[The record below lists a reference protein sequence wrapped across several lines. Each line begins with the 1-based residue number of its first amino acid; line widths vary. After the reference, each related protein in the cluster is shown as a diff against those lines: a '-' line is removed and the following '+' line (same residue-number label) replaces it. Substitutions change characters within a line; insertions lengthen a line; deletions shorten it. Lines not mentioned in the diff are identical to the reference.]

1 MLCPNISILSD
12 GDIVWHTNEKC
23 AGKMNEDSPQQSLLI
38 PEKKRTRNIGSKN
51 KRLLMHSEDAL
62 ELKITWQETQDIL
75 RPPPSVEPNIVTI
88 EGYEIEEYT
97 VSNTQSEDVY
107 LFLIYY

>member
-1 MLCPNISILSD
+1 MLPPNISILSD
-12 GDIVWHTNEKC
+12 GDIVWCKNKKC
-23 AGKMNEDSPQQSLLI
+23 AGKMNEDSLHQSQLI

-62 ELKITWQETQDIL
+62 ELKITWQETQDML

-88 EGYEIEEYT
+88 EGYEIEEYN
-97 VSNTQSEDVY
+97 VSNIQSEDVC
-107 LFLIYY
+107 F